1 MSDQADNAK
10 PLDLDRLNTTF
21 MQNEAIIKQ
30 ILAAFKE
37 SFGDFEGQ
45 FREAENSGD
54 VESMSRLAHS
64 LKGSAGN
71 IAADHIAAQAAELQ
85 HQIDQGQE
93 KSTIDNSFDSLLDS
107 LDQLNHYIDD
117 IV

>member
-1 MSDQADNAK
+1 MSDVPGNNK

-37 SFGDFEGQ
+37 SFDDFEGQ
-45 FREAENSGD
+45 FREAENAGD
-54 VESMSRLAHS
+54 IESMSRLAHS

-71 IAADHIAAQAAELQ
+71 IAADDIAGQAAKLQ
-85 HQIDQGQE
+85 HQIDEGQE
-93 KSTIDNSFDSLLDS
+93 KTQIDASFDHLLNS
-107 LDQLNHYIDD
+107 LDELNKYIDD